1 MNIEK
6 NFELTDKQRILSIMP
21 LLIGGFIA
29 LLNETILNVAF
40 PELMTNLHVST
51 SNIQWLGTAYMLMI
65 GILVP
70 VAAFLLRTFSTKTLY
85 LTAMFLFTIGTIFCG
100 LSPSF
105 PVLLISRIVQGA
117 GAGMMMP
124 IMMNTIVEIYP
135 PEKRGTAVGI
145 AMMVVLVAP
154 SIGPTISGLVLQ
166 ALNWRW
172 LFFLLLPVALVAI
185 ILGAINLK
193 NLSTLTKPKID
204 ILSIVLS
211 TIGFGG
217 FIFGI
222 SYIENIG
229 FSNSIVPIS
238 LLCGIGGL
246 ILFSKRQF
254 ALKQPML
261 ELRTLKYPMFTLGVA
276 MIFITFM
283 IPFAVNIILPTYM
296 QGALGLTPFVAGLA
310 LLPGGILNALIS
322 PLSGRLYD
330 KLGAKLLATVGF
342 AALIIDMFFLSH
354 ISGSTT
360 LTILIALQVCMTLG
374 VGLIFAPIQANSL
387 NQLPKEYSAH
397 GVTILNTALQIAAA
411 FGSSLFIG
419 LMGATQE
426 KYLSK
431 YENPGILQQNAALIS
446 GVDIAFTA
454 ALILVAIGLILSFFI
469 KQREKEAINS
479 LGSQIEPLL

>member
-1 MNIEK
+1 MDIEK
-6 NFELTDKQRILSIMP
+6 NFELTDKQRVLSMTP

-29 LLNETILNVAF
+29 LLNETILNVAY
-40 PELMTNLHVST
+40 PELMTNLHVSM
-51 SNIQWLGTAYMLMI
+51 NAIQWLGTAYMLMI

-85 LTAMFLFTIGTIFCG
+85 LTAMLLFTIGTIFCG
-100 LSPSF
+100 FSSSF
-105 PVLLISRIVQGA
+105 PMLLISRIVQGA

-124 IMMNTIVEIYP
+124 IMMNTVMEIYP

-145 AMMVVLVAP
+145 VMMVVLIAP
-154 SIGPTISGLVLQ
+154 SIGPTISGIVLQ

-172 LFFLLLPVALVAI
+172 MFFLLLPVAFVAI
-185 ILGAINLK
+185 IIGAINLK

-217 FIFGI
+217 FVFGV
-222 SYIENIG
+222 SSIENMG
-229 FSNSIVPIS
+229 FSNAIVQIS

-283 IPFAVNIILPTYM
+283 IPFAVNIILPTYI

-360 LTILIALQVCMTLG
+360 LIILIALQVCMTLG

-387 NQLPKEYSAH
+387 NQLPKEYNAH
-397 GVTILNTALQIAAA
+397 GVTILNSSLQIAAA

-419 LMGATQE
+419 LMGATQG

-454 ALILVAIGLILSFFI
+454 ALILVVIGFILSFFI
-469 KQREKEAINS
+469 KTASKRSDEAINS
-479 LGSQIEPLL
+479 

>member
-1 MNIEK
+1 MSQLMDIEK
-6 NFELTDKQRILSIMP
+6 NFELTDKQRVLSMTP

-29 LLNETILNVAF
+29 LLNETILNVAY
-40 PELMTNLHVST
+40 PELMTNLHVSM
-51 SNIQWLGTAYMLMI
+51 NAIQWLGTAYMLMI

-85 LTAMFLFTIGTIFCG
+85 LTAMLLFTIGTIFCG
-100 LSPSF
+100 FSSSF
-105 PVLLISRIVQGA
+105 PMLLISRIVQGA

-124 IMMNTIVEIYP
+124 IMMNTVMEIYP

-145 AMMVVLVAP
+145 VMMVVLIAP
-154 SIGPTISGLVLQ
+154 SIGPTISGIVLQ

-172 LFFLLLPVALVAI
+172 MFFLLLPVAFVAI
-185 ILGAINLK
+185 IIGAINLK

-217 FIFGI
+217 FVFGV
-222 SYIENIG
+222 SSIENMG
-229 FSNSIVPIS
+229 FSNAIVQIS

-283 IPFAVNIILPTYM
+283 IPFAVNIILPTYI

-360 LTILIALQVCMTLG
+360 LIILIALQVCMTLG

-387 NQLPKEYSAH
+387 NQLPKEYNAH
-397 GVTILNTALQIAAA
+397 GVTILNSSLQIAAA

-419 LMGATQE
+419 LMGATQG

-454 ALILVAIGLILSFFI
+454 ALILVVIGFILSFFI
-469 KQREKEAINS
+469 KTASKRSDEAINS
-479 LGSQIEPLL
+479 

>member
-1 MNIEK
+1 MSQLMDIEK
-6 NFELTDKQRILSIMP
+6 NFELTDKRRVLSMIP

-29 LLNETILNVAF
+29 LLSETILNIAY
-40 PELMTNLHVST
+40 PELMTDLHVST
-51 SNIQWLGTAYMLMI
+51 STIQWLGTAYMLMI

-100 LSPSF
+100 FSSSF
-105 PVLLISRIVQGA
+105 PMLLISRIVQGA

-135 PEKRGTAVGI
+135 SEKRGAAVGI
-145 AMMVVLVAP
+145 VMMVVLIAP

-166 ALNWRW
+166 TLNWRW

-193 NLSTLTKPKID
+193 SLSTLTKPKID

-222 SYIENIG
+222 SSIENIG

-254 ALKQPML
+254 VLKQPML
-261 ELRTLKYPMFTLGVA
+261 ELRTLKYPMFALGVA

-296 QGALGLTPFVAGLA
+296 QGVLGLTPFVTGLA

-322 PLSGRLYD
+322 PLSGLLYD

-342 AALIIDMFFLSH
+342 AVLIIDMFFLSH

-387 NQLPKEYSAH
+387 NQLPREYNAH

-419 LMGATQE
+419 LMGATQG

-454 ALILVAIGLILSFFI
+454 ALILVAIGFILSFFI
-469 KQREKEAINS
+469 KQREKKRLI
-479 LGSQIEPLL
+479 L